1 MTPLAGVLIQEI
13 ELVSCFILLLKK
25 EQETLK
31 SGQPDDLVKI
41 NTEKVKLVEQLN
53 QLGTER
59 VQLSSELEFAVDQ
72 ISIAL
77 WLDQH
82 PQEKQSAA
90 LWSELIQFA
99 REAKELHHLND
110 QLVAM
115 YLRQA
120 NDALAVLTQRQQENS
135 LYGSNGQSSSLTGS
149 RIVDSA

>member
-1 MTPLAGVLIQEI
+1 MTPLAGVLAREI
-13 ELVSCFILLLKK
+13 DLVSSFISLLKK

-59 VQLSSELEFAVDQ
+59 ALSSSGLESAVDQ
-72 ISIAL
+72 TSIAL
-77 WLDQH
+77 WLAQH

-90 LWSELIQFA
+90 LWNELIQFA
-99 REAKELHHLND
+99 REAKELHNLNG

-120 NDALAVLTQRQQENS
+120 NDALAILTQRQQENT
-135 LYGSNGQSSSLTGS
+135 LYGSNGQSSLLTGS